1 MPTQPPSS
9 RDKILDVAE
18 ALFAR
23 RGFAGVGI
31 REVAGAA
38 GLGKSSLF
46 HHFRGKTEL
55 YFEVLGRVIG
65 RLRERFAP
73 VLAAEI
79 DPAEKLDRAIETLID
94 ALAEQPTTAR
104 LLLRALFEDEQF
116 PIEPGAEREAVDR
129 GIRELLDSIGSVIS
143 AGIEAGVFRPVSV
156 PHMLQ
161 TLIGITIY
169 HFASGELGEDVIG
182 RPLLSA
188 EAVRERKREV
198 LQLLHHGLTSPDVR
212 LTKEVS

>member
-1 MPTQPPSS
+1 MAAQPLSS

-23 RGFAGVGI
+23 SGFAGVGM
-31 REVAGAA
+31 REVAAAA

-65 RLRERFAP
+65 RFRERFAP
-73 VLAAEI
+73 VLAAGTE
-79 DPAEKLDRAIETLID
+79 PAEKLDRLIETLID

-104 LLLRALFEDEQF
+104 LLLRALFEDDQF
-116 PIEPGAEREAVDR
+116 PVEPGAESEAVEQ
-129 GIRELLDSIGSVIS
+129 GIRELLDSIGDVVS
-143 AGIEAGVFRPVSV
+143 AGIETGAFRPVSV

-161 TLIGITIY
+161 SLIGITIY

-198 LQLLHHGLTSPDVR
+198 LQLLHHGLTSPHVR
-212 LTKEVS
+212 STKEAS